1 MSNQKPG
8 MFMPA
13 LIGGAVA
20 GLLSGIPLL
29 NCLCCLWIIG
39 GAMLSAYLFSKDS
52 PIVLSAGDGAIL
64 GAFSGIIAAVVNSV
78 ISIPLH
84 AANLAF
90 IQGLIERVA
99 EYSDEFPSGWET
111 LFERSISEASF
122 PMFMLSLMMSA
133 IIFAALGA
141 LGGII
146 GISIFGKK
154 PKQQNQGVIDVPKDT
169 SDS

>member
-1 MSNQKPG
+1 MNNQKPG

-13 LIGGAVA
+13 LVGGAIA

-64 GAFSGIIAAVVNSV
+64 GAFSGIIAAVVHSV

-84 AANLAF
+84 AANIAF
-90 IQGLIERVA
+90 IQGLMERVA

-122 PMFMLSLMMSA
+122 PMFMLSLMVSA
-133 IIFAALGA
+133 VIFAALGV

>member
-13 LIGGAVA
+13 LIGGTVA

-64 GAFSGIIAAVVNSV
+64 GIFSGIIAAVVNSV

>member
-1 MSNQKPG
+1 MNNQKPG

-13 LIGGAVA
+13 LVGGAIA

-64 GAFSGIIAAVVNSV
+64 GAFSGIIAAVVHSV

-90 IQGLIERVA
+90 IQGLMERVA
-99 EYSDEFPSGWET
+99 EYSDEFPSGWES
-111 LFERSISEASF
+111 LIERGISEASF

-133 IIFAALGA
+133 VIFAALGA